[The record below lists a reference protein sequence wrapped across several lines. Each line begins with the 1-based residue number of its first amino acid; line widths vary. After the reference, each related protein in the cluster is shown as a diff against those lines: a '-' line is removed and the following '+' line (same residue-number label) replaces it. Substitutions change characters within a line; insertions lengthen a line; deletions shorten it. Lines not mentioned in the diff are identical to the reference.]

1 MEFKGTKGHWIARED
16 VDKRFKQPVVQ
27 IDVDEH
33 IETLIT
39 VWSGLDMDQ
48 PVDDETKANA
58 LLISKAPELLE
69 KLISIL
75 YMSEDKGVEGCTW
88 GDTEMSSTDVA
99 YGYNLALEN
108 VKSGLEE
115 LIKSATQI

>member
-48 PVDDETKANA
+48 PVDDETKAN
-58 LLISKAPELLE
+58 
-69 KLISIL
+69 
-75 YMSEDKGVEGCTW
+75 
-88 GDTEMSSTDVA
+88 
-99 YGYNLALEN
+99 
-108 VKSGLEE
+108 
-115 LIKSATQI
+115 Q